1 MGFYPAQV
9 EHATAL
15 MREIQDTS
23 TGDRAGRIQIAL
35 TTVHCDYNYGY
46 VGPTEIRKGYNHLTS
61 GVSNLIR
68 SFWS

>member
-15 MREIQDTS
+15 IREIQDIS
-23 TGDRAGRIQIAL
+23 TGDHIGRVQIAL
-35 TTVHCDYNYGY
+35 TAIHSDYNYRY
-46 VGPTEIRKGYNHLTS
+46 VGPTEIREGYNHLTS
-61 GVSNLIR
+61 GVSSFIR